1 MGIVDCQFEGDLCK
15 FFNTEGLPA
24 LYLFK
29 DNKIWLMNELKV
41 KDITVENL
49 LHYLSGDNYK
59 EESNVA
65 FEDAGMK
72 INHKLGMA

>member
-1 MGIVDCQFEGDLCK
+1 
-15 FFNTEGLPA
+15 
-24 LYLFK
+24 
-29 DNKIWLMNELKV
+29 MNELKV